1 MSISP
6 LKSYEGLTESGKIP
20 VESSHIS
27 LGVDMKHI
35 QQLFTRHLSY
45 DQSGQRRNTIS
56 KILQHLE
63 ECDEPRFMAK
73 VCQLHGHDQE
83 EETNTFPDALYNSN
97 IK

>member
-1 MSISP
+1 MSIGP

-27 LGVDMKHI
+27 LSVDMKHI

-45 DQSGQRRNTIS
+45 YDQSSQRRKTIS

-73 VCQLHGHDQE
+73 VC
-83 EETNTFPDALYNSN
+83 
-97 IK
+97 